1 MRKATAKFFCNDEKF
16 LCRLSSRFSPHQ
28 LGAVLRSGL
37 FLYFFESFLALLQVL
52 ANLLRGLIDPD
63 LPSSLSNDTPIYQS
77 KLSNFVPHPP
87 FWSPDHFVVRVRRT
101 LCRTPDGR
109 GAAGEAT
116 SASLGRNLR
125 VGNRVRVEDLER
137 PRTHASLLICRT
149 RMRTCRLSLF
159 VPRRQTD
166 TE

>member
-1 MRKATAKFFCNDEKF
+1 MV
-16 LCRLSSRFSPHQ
+16 FS
-28 LGAVLRSGL
+28 
-37 FLYFFESFLALLQVL
+37 YFFESFLALLQVL

-77 KLSNFVPHPP
+77 KLSNFVPRPP

-109 GAAGEAT
+109 GATGEAA
-116 SASLGRNLR
+116 SASIGRNLR

-149 RMRTCRLSLF
+149 RMRTCRLSTRPALF
-159 VPRRQTD
+159 VSRWQT
-166 TE
+166 TEEKRGFSIGACLQQTLL